1 MKPSTLDRKL
11 LDALMLIPEIGRCGF
26 AVREGLTGAGVTV
39 LKGHNYFG
47 SWRVTAGE
55 LVWVHANIAE
65 PNHFEQTVE
74 DATRYTLLLMLR
86 SIEHGT
92 SKKMPAPAHA
102 MAS

>member
-1 MKPSTLDRKL
+1 
-11 LDALMLIPEIGRCGF
+11 
-26 AVREGLTGAGVTV
+26 
-39 LKGHNYFG
+39 
-47 SWRVTAGE
+47 VTAGE